1 MLIDP
6 NYPIGTRN
14 PAPVRPTGP
23 DTSRNEKSLR
33 SSDNVLA
40 KFNRGTAAPP
50 QRCGRASEQ
59 GTGSGQAH

>member
-1 MLIDP
+1 MK
-6 NYPIGTRN
+6 N
-14 PAPVRPTGP
+14 
-23 DTSRNEKSLR
+23 SLR

-50 QRCGRASEQ
+50 QRCGRTSEQ